1 MKRKYNEFYIG
12 LAVTITI
19 LIVIASILYLQKN
32 NFLQN
37 GMTVNLVVQNAK
49 GIRKGGNVL
58 YRGLEVGSVQ
68 NTQLVSDGVLIKLKI
83 TRTDSIPADSR
94 FKISTNSLI
103 GSPSVKIIPGKSQS
117 ILKNNAYVK
126 EQSGVG
132 FSDIYQQINNI
143 TENINRMVNNVDTL
157 TNKDTR
163 LKVKNALGE
172 IDKSVQ
178 LIHSSL
184 QNNLKGINDIIGN
197 MKQITAD
204 NKAPIDSII
213 NRLSEHSKQITS
225 AIDNTEKITS
235 DLNKILSGIESGKG
249 TAGKLLTNDELYNK
263 INNTVTNLN
272 SLIKDIKEHPDK
284 YLHISIF

>member
-12 LAVTITI
+12 LAVSITI
-19 LIVIASILYLQKN
+19 FVVIASILYLQKN
-32 NFLQN
+32 NFLKS
-37 GMTVNLVVQNAK
+37 GMTVNLIVQNAK
-49 GIRKGGNVL
+49 GIKKGGNVL
-58 YRGLEVGSVQ
+58 YRGLDVGSVQ
-68 NTQLVSDGVLIKLKI
+68 DTKFVSNGVLLKLKI
-83 TRTDSIPADSR
+83 TGTDSIPADSR
-94 FKISTNSLI
+94 FKISTSSLI
-103 GSPSVKIIPGKSQS
+103 GSPSVEIIPGTSQAM
-117 ILKNNAYVK
+117 LKNNASIK
-126 EQSGVG
+126 EQSGAG

-143 TENINRMVNNVDTL
+143 TKNINRMVNNVDTL

-163 LKVKNALGE
+163 IKVKNALGE
-172 IDKSVQ
+172 IDNSVK
-178 LIHSSL
+178 LIHNSL
-184 QNNLKGINDIIGN
+184 QSNLRDINDILEN

-225 AIDNTEKITS
+225 AINNTEKITS
-235 DLNKILSGIESGKG
+235 DLNKIVSGIESGKG

-272 SLIKDIKEHPDK
+272 SLIKDIKDHPDK